1 MAVVTTKS
9 PSVINW
15 DASPIFIPTT
25 GEGCEGPLR
34 IITDSVAS
42 ASGDSIGSIYR
53 CIRIPTNA
61 KIKRVTLSST
71 TAIGGAGAGDIDV
84 AFSDSLTDGTQQ
96 SLSQLANPV
105 IQLTGSVDNKLFG
118 AAASLIGTA
127 TPTLQDKTF
136 QGTAPNQLTFAGQNI
151 PLWQVLVS
159 LGATQFVTD
168 PGGFFDLVIKLTTA
182 ITVAGGAVN
191 LMCEYVE

>member
-9 PSVINW
+9 ASIGNW

-25 GEGCEGPLR
+25 GEGADAPLR
-34 IITDSVAS
+34 MANDFAAS

-53 CIRIPTNA
+53 CVRIPTNA
-61 KIKRVTLSST
+61 KIKRVTLATT

-84 AFSDSLTDGTQQ
+84 AFSDSLTDGTQNAF
-96 SLSQLANPV
+96 SQLANPV
-105 IQLTGSVDNKLFG
+105 VQTSGPADNKLFG

-136 QGTAPNQLTFAGQNI
+136 QGTFTFAHQNI
-151 PLWQVLVS
+151 PLWQVLVN
-159 LGATQFVTD
+159 LGCTQFIAD
-168 PGGFFDLVIKLTTA
+168 PGGFFDIVVKLTTA
-182 ITVAGGAVN
+182 ITVAGGNVDI
-191 LMCEYVE
+191 MVDYGV